1 MIITVQSM
9 GPANPALS
17 IHEKNVKL
25 YLGSLMLEMDIDEF
39 KNVMSDI
46 ITQAAKKQI
55 YIPTLK

>member
-17 IHEKNVKL
+17 VHGENVKL

-39 KNVMSDI
+39 KNIMSDI
-46 ITQAAKKQI
+46 ITQAAI
-55 YIPTLK
+55 IGFIFRH